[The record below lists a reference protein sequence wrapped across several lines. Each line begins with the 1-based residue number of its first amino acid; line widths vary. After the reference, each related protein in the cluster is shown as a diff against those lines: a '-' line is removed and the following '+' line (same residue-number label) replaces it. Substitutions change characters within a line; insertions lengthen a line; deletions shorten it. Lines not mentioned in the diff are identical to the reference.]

1 MITSVYEGDEE
12 DIDKAVAAARKAFE
26 GPWKKVTPED
36 RGKLLNRLAQLFDE
50 NNDLLASIEALDNG
64 KSITMAKVDINLC
77 SGCLRYYG

>member
-12 DIDKAVAAARKAFE
+12 DIDKAVTAARKAFE